1 MTVEVCVTSL
11 ESALIA
17 QRAGAHR
24 IELCTELALGGVTP
38 SYGLI
43 KMMKEALNI
52 PVHVLIRPRS
62 GDFTYTEYEFGAV
75 LEDIDM
81 CRSLGVEGI
90 VAGVLDTQFG
100 VDWDRTA
107 KLVERSKGCYFT
119 FHRAFDWVSD
129 PVDTFLALQ
138 KMGVDTVLTSGG
150 ASTAEE
156 GMQVLRALQDLSESC
171 VVMPGGGIR
180 DHNAPLFKKE
190 GFKALHLSGSTL
202 VKNTGAIPPIPMR
215 ANVLPAENEVI
226 RADEALLRK
235 VVESVN

>member
-11 ESALIA
+11 ESARIA

-24 IELCTELALGGVTP
+24 VELCAELSLRGITP

-43 KMMKEALNI
+43 KTVREALDI

-62 GDFTYTEYEFGAV
+62 GDFTYSESEFRAM
-75 LEDIDM
+75 LEDIDL
-81 CRSLGVEGI
+81 CKSLGVDGI
-90 VAGVLDTQFG
+90 VSGVLDPQLQ
-100 VDWDRTA
+100 VDWHRTGT
-107 KLVERSKGCYFT
+107 LLSRSKGCSFT

-129 PVDTFLALQ
+129 PKTTFLSLQ

-150 ASTAEE
+150 APTAEE
-156 GMQVLRALQDLSESC
+156 GLEVLKSLQAVSRAC

-190 GFKALHLSGSTL
+190 GFRALHLSGSTS
-202 VKNTGAIPPIPMR
+202 VNNIEVRPPLPMR
-215 ANVLPAENEVI
+215 ASTFPAENEVI

-235 VVESVN
+235 VVQSVN

>member
-24 IELCTELALGGVTP
+24 IELCAELSLGGITP

-43 KMMKEALNI
+43 KTVREALDI

-62 GDFTYTEYEFGAV
+62 GDFTYSDREFRAM
-75 LEDIDM
+75 LEDIDA
-81 CRSLGVEGI
+81 CKSLGVDGI
-90 VAGVLDTQFG
+90 VTGILDPQFK
-100 VDWDRTA
+100 VDWDRTGVLL
-107 KLVERSKGCYFT
+107 KRSKGCFFT
-119 FHRAFDWVSD
+119 FHRAFDWVSE
-129 PVDTFLALQ
+129 PEETFLSLQ
-138 KMGVDTVLTSGG
+138 RMGVDTILTSGG
-150 ASTAEE
+150 APTAEE
-156 GMQVLRALQDLSESC
+156 GLEILKSVLALSKTC

-180 DHNAPLFKKE
+180 EHNAPLFKKE
-190 GFKALHLSGSTL
+190 GFRALHLSGSTFVNNTE
-202 VKNTGAIPPIPMR
+202 VKPPLPMR
-215 ANVLPAENEVI
+215 ASTFPTENEVI